1 MGLMSSLSC
10 IFLFAISTFGG
21 IFFFNKKN
29 SKMDEKETDHDYNNL
44 FCRFVTDG
52 SGRKIGE
59 SVTLDNDIMIIKAGK
74 RFLGV
79 PIKHIEEKGNGLLVK
94 GLIDFDRAYEL
105 GEKWR
110 KESFREIKQKEESEG
125 NTDGF

>member
-1 MGLMSSLSC
+1 MGLMISLSH
-10 IFLFAISTFGG
+10 IFLYAIGTFGG

-29 SKMDEKETDHDYNNL
+29 DKMDEDEANHAYDNL
-44 FCRFVTDG
+44 LCRFVTDG

-79 PIKHIEEKGNGLLVK
+79 PLKHIEERGNGLLVK
-94 GLIDFDRAYEL
+94 GLIDYDRAYEL
-105 GEKWR
+105 GEEWR
-110 KESFREIKQKEESEG
+110 KGSFREIDQKEESEG
-125 NTDGF
+125 KTDGL